1 MTLTLEQVARLIGA
15 MPAADTT
22 AISGWSI
29 DSRTIAPGDC
39 FFALRG
45 PTHDGHDYVASVFG
59 RGAALAIVEHELPA
73 AGPQMVVPDTTR
85 ALQALGRGARS
96 NWGGTVIGVTGSAG
110 KTTTKETVAA
120 LIATEFPTGRNAGN
134 LNNHFGL
141 PLSILR
147 LADDAK
153 VAVLEMGMNHEGEIR
168 DLAAIAGPQ
177 IGVVTNVGWAHTEN
191 FPDGVEGVARAKSE
205 LIQALPADGTA
216 ILNADDP
223 RVREFRRLHPGRT
236 ILFGLA
242 ESSKDAEV
250 RAENLE
256 LSPAGARFR
265 ALGVDFESPLAG
277 RHGVSNVLAGI
288 AAARALGI
296 APERL
301 RDAVRSLSP
310 GKMRGEQTRV
320 HGITIINDC
329 YNANPEAMRSM
340 LELLRDT
347 PGTRRIAVLGEMLE
361 LGREA
366 EALHRSLG
374 RFVAEQGMDAV
385 IGIRGAGRWIVDE
398 AIAAG
403 LSGGAALFFETP
415 EKAGEYL
422 KKFLRPGDAVLF
434 KGSRGVR
441 VERALEGALA
451 EETAG
456 AVK

>member
-1 MTLTLEQVARLIGA
+1 MTLTFEQIAKLTGA
-15 MPAADTT
+15 APT
-22 AISGWSI
+22 AGQQTVSGWSI

-45 PTHDGHDYVASVFG
+45 PTHDGHDYVASVFE
-59 RGAALAIVEHELPA
+59 RGATLAIVDHEIPA
-73 AGPQMVVPDTTR
+73 AGPQMIVEDTTR
-85 ALQALGRGARS
+85 ALQALGSGARQIW
-96 NWGGTVIGVTGSAG
+96 NGTVIGVTGSAG
-110 KTTTKETVAA
+110 KTTTKETIAA
-120 LIATEFPTGRNAGN
+120 LVATEFPTGRNLGN
-134 LNNHFGL
+134 LNNHLGL

-147 LADDAK
+147 LADAAK
-153 VAVLEMGMNHEGEIR
+153 IAVLEMGMNHEGEIR
-168 DLAAIAGPQ
+168 GLAAIAQPQ

-191 FPDGVEGVARAKSE
+191 FSDGIEGVARAKSE
-205 LIQALPADGTA
+205 LIQALPPDGVA

-223 RVREFRRLHPGRT
+223 RVREFRKLHSGRT
-236 ILFGLA
+236 IFFGFTP
-242 ESSKDAEV
+242 DAEV
-250 RAENLE
+250 RAENVE
-256 LSPAGARFR
+256 LSPEGARFR
-265 ALGVDFESPLAG
+265 SLGVDFESPLAG
-277 RHGVSNVLAGI
+277 RHGVSNALAGI
-288 AAARALGI
+288 AVARALGI
-296 APERL
+296 APVRL
-301 RDAVRSLSP
+301 RDAVRSLAP

-320 HGITIINDC
+320 HGVTIINDC

-347 PGTRRIAVLGEMLE
+347 PATRRIAVLGEMLE
-361 LGREA
+361 LGPEA

-374 RFVAEQGMDAV
+374 RFAAEQGMNAV

-415 EKAGEYL
+415 EEAGEYL
-422 KKFLRPGDAVLF
+422 KGFLRPGDAVLF

-456 AVK
+456 AAK